1 MIGFAKCSV
10 REPIGQGHGPSQ
22 RRKTPLRTRWPWQLL
37 EKQWGLRGNQRPG
50 DLWRPRLFSDCF
62 PSLGNERWPAQQ
74 EATGSQ
80 ASAVRD
86 ALVKDHVSSELWKSS
101 EERYSDCHLNMD
113 QWVCWFIF
121 SQSLDMKTSR
131 KDIRIQREFFLK
143 ENSKTLEE
151 TFVVSKM
158 KKNMFCKMKT
168 SK

>member
-86 ALVKDHVSSELWKSS
+86 ALVKDDMCL
-101 EERYSDCHLNMD
+101 LN
-113 QWVCWFIF
+113 CG
-121 SQSLDMKTSR
+121 KA
-131 KDIRIQREFFLK
+131 QRRDTVTAISTWTNESVDSYFP
-143 ENSKTLEE
+143 SHWI
-151 TFVVSKM
+151 
-158 KKNMFCKMKT
+158 
-168 SK
+168 